1 MSSTQTV
8 PKARPNMDLSI
19 VVPTHNRRDRLL
31 VLLESLARQT
41 ESYDA
46 FEVIVVIDGSTDG
59 TQEALRQ
66 GRWPFRLVAEP
77 AARGGVETARNRGV
91 ARASGKACLFLDDD
105 IVADERL
112 VANHLQVQR
121 DKLGVVTIGRLAKL
135 LKQRRL
141 AGLVTAPSN
150 AERSRPPRSRALTNL
165 LDCYGG
171 NLCVPRELFLQVGGF
186 ATDIRVDG
194 MRFGLRY
201 NDIELGFR
209 LQKHGARF
217 IYVDDAC
224 AVEDDQETLR
234 DHVSDAE
241 KRGASGLALYDR
253 HPALL
258 PHLALG
264 RWSELDGKWGTIRG
278 GLFAFH
284 VPPLLVGSMGR
295 FVPTH
300 KWARSWY
307 QLLFN
312 YCYWRG
318 VERALSQ
325 RGDRNQVLRALRS
338 GRISAATGIA
348 QDTPRSQCDPLKG
361 QEPGASHCDSLG
373 TTRDVK
379 IRERPTPRPK
389 RHYRGRRR
397 GFTVATGLR
406 SRHR

>member
-59 TQEALRQ
+59 TEDALRQ

-135 LKQRRL
+135 LKPAAPRWARYGALERHEHYDRL
-141 AGLVTAPSN
+141 AAG
-150 AERSRPPRSRALTNL
+150 RSPTF

-217 IYVDDAC
+217 IYLDDAC
-224 AVEDDQETLR
+224 AVEDDQETLQ
-234 DHVSDAE
+234 DYVSDAE
-241 KRGASGLALYDR
+241 KRGASGLGLYDR

-264 RWSELDGKWGTIRG
+264 RWSELDGKWGTIRS

-338 GRISAATGIA
+338 GHISAATGIA
-348 QDTPRSQCDPLKG
+348 RDTPRSQCDPVKD
-361 QEPGASHCDSLG
+361 QESGASHCDSLG
-373 TTRDVK
+373 TTR
-379 IRERPTPRPK
+379 T
-389 RHYRGRRR
+389 
-397 GFTVATGLR
+397 
-406 SRHR
+406 